1 MTRRCCLLHLIK
13 RNCLLKT
20 FLGPQILM
28 TQDIYLPVFPSR
40 TNLKV
45 HNISVTSK
53 LVKKVTANLDFSNF
67 FGPDSIPVVV
77 LKNCEFEL
85 SHIQATL
92 CLKCAKCLKE
102 SCFPYCWKASFGV
115 PVFKNLGKR
124 CMAKHYCPFSLLLVV
139 SKVFEKV

>member
-1 MTRRCCLLHLIK
+1 
-13 RNCLLKT
+13 
-20 FLGPQILM
+20 M

-102 SCFPYCWKASFGV
+102 SCFPYC
-115 PVFKNLGKR
+115 
-124 CMAKHYCPFSLLLVV
+124 
-139 SKVFEKV
+139 